1 MFAVAPELSTVP
13 RFGIA
18 GWTIVLIAMGYLVVL
33 ALQGHRAFL
42 RLRVARPTDPGALVA
57 FYRRNVTRK
66 IGLLLRVALVLVV
79 VPGLR
84 PAQLGLAWPHGPSAG
99 GRLGFFTYLVG
110 LILVTGL
117 WWRRTARRGEP
128 VPRPTRLEILMPD
141 TGA

>member
-1 MFAVAPELSTVP
+1 MRGGPRTVLSGVPRLVGARQNAAMFAVAPELSTVP

-42 RLRVARPTDPGALVA
+42 RLRVARPTDPGALVV

-66 IGLLLRVALVLVV
+66 IGLLLPVALLLLV

-84 PAQLGLAWPHGPSAG
+84 PAHLAPVSGLARS
-99 GRLGFFTYLVG
+99 
-110 LILVTGL
+110 
-117 WWRRTARRGEP
+117 
-128 VPRPTRLEILMPD
+128 
-141 TGA
+141 